1 MVALMPQRLQLSL
14 LWIKL
19 IINLNQHWARLLNRV
34 LVVMALTF
42 KISNFV
48 DKTFDVDSGD
58 TVSLAL
64 AIYIYYHNLLL
75 TSKQL
80 YAIKE
85 LLALTFCSR
94 ELVLKLS
101 L

>member
-1 MVALMPQRLQLSL
+1 MPQRLQLSL

-48 DKTFDVDSGD
+48 DETFDVDSGD

>member
-1 MVALMPQRLQLSL
+1 
-14 LWIKL
+14 
-19 IINLNQHWARLLNRV
+19 
-34 LVVMALTF
+34 MALTF

>member
-1 MVALMPQRLQLSL
+1 MPQRLQLSL

-48 DKTFDVDSGD
+48 DETFDVDSGD

-64 AIYIYYHNLLL
+64 AIYIYYHNLRL